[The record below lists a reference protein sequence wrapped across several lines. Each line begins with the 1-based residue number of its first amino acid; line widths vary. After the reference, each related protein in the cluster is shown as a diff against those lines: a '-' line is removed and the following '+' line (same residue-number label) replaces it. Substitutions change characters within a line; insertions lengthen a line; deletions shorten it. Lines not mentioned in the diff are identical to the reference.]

1 MKKYLHLSIFFV
13 LCSVFISQV
22 KAESDENVTRRRPD
36 SPERV
41 EIQEIRQD
49 RREERQEN
57 REEVREQVQEIRS
70 NVAENHANRL
80 ERRFAF
86 YYSRLSNIITRFEKR
101 LDILKADGKDVT
113 SVSTKLTEVKSK
125 LESAKAKGVE
135 AVNAF
140 KAIDPAK
147 FSEQKTQVLSARDL
161 ANEARKLFVET
172 HTLLKDALK
181 ALKAISKPAVP
192 AASSAVENA
201 Q

>member
-1 MKKYLHLSIFFV
+1 MKKYLYLSIFTV
-13 LCSVFISQV
+13 LCSLFISQV
-22 KAESDENVTRRRPD
+22 KAESDENITRRRPD
-36 SPERV
+36 RPASI

-49 RREERQEN
+49 RMEERQEN
-57 REEVREQVQEIRS
+57 RQEVRS

-86 YYSRLSNIITRFEKR
+86 YYSRLGNIITRFEKR
-101 LDILKADGKDVT
+101 LDILKADGKDIT
-113 SVSTKLTEVKSK
+113 AVSAKLTEVKSK

-135 AVNAF
+135 AVSAF

-147 FSEQKTQVLSARDL
+147 FSEQKTEAFAARDL
-161 ANEARKLFVET
+161 ANSARKLFVET

-181 ALKAISKPAVP
+181 TLKTISKPALP
-192 AASSAVENA
+192 AASASVEKA

>member
-1 MKKYLHLSIFFV
+1 MKKYSLLLVAIA
-13 LCSVFISQV
+13 LLITPLIV

-36 SPERV
+36 RPAQA

-80 ERRFAF
+80 ERRFTF
-86 YYSRLSNIITRFEKR
+86 YYSRLLNIISRFEKR
-101 LDILKADGKDVT
+101 LDILKADGKDIST
-113 SVSTKLTEVKSK
+113 VSAKLTDVKSK
-125 LESAKAKGVE
+125 LESAKVKGVE

-147 FSEQKTQVLSARDL
+147 FSEQKAEALVARDL

-172 HTLLKDALK
+172 HTLIKDALK
-181 ALKAISKPAVP
+181 SLKTMSKPALP
-192 AASSAVENA
+192 AASAAVNNT